1 MKIGV
6 MGTGLMG
13 RPMASRLIQG
23 GHAVLAYNRTR
34 SKAEPLVSEGARLCA
49 RPSEIIEE
57 ARAVVTMLSDAQTT
71 AEVLGL
77 QEARGPS
84 FAGTTVI
91 QMATIAPSESRQ
103 LMSAVARR
111 GGEYFESPVLGSI
124 PEARSGKL
132 ILMVGATEE
141 QYAKWRDVLTL
152 FGSTVR
158 LIGPVGAAACVKLAM
173 NQLIAAL
180 TIAFSESLALV
191 RKEQVDVDAFMA
203 IARESALYAPT
214 YDKKL
219 SRMLE
224 RDFANPNF
232 PTKHLLKDV
241 RLFRK
246 AGAEV
251 GIDTGT
257 LRAFE
262 RLLDRA
268 VEGGLAEADY
278 AAVYESVDPADGR
291 GG

>member
-6 MGTGLMG
+6 IGTGLMG

-23 GHAVLAYNRTR
+23 GHTVLVYSRTP
-34 SKAEPLVSEGARLCA
+34 SKAEPLARQGARLCS
-49 RPSEIIEE
+49 RPSELIEE
-57 ARAVVTMLSDAQTT
+57 AEAVVTMLSDAETT
-71 AEVLGL
+71 AALLGIGD
-77 QEARGPS
+77 ADGPS

-91 QMATIAPSESRQ
+91 QMATIAPSESKQ
-103 LMSAVARR
+103 LMGAVAQR

-124 PEARSGKL
+124 PEAKSGNL

-141 QYAKWRDVLTL
+141 QFVKWREVLAL
-152 FGSTVR
+152 FGQAPR
-158 LIGPVGAAACVKLAM
+158 LIGPVGAGACVKLAM

-191 RKEQVDVDAFMA
+191 EKEAVDVDAFMA

-224 RDFANPNF
+224 RNFAHPNF

-241 RLFRK
+241 RLFAK
-246 AGAEV
+246 AAAEV
-251 GIDTGT
+251 GINTDT
-257 LRAFE
+257 LHAFE
-262 RLLDRA
+262 RLLDQA
-268 VEGGLAEADY
+268 VEAGLADADY
-278 AAVYESVDPADGR
+278 AAVYASR
-291 GG
+291 

>member
-6 MGTGLMG
+6 IGTGLMG

-23 GHAVLAYNRTR
+23 GHTVLAYNRTQ
-34 SKAEPLVSEGARLCA
+34 SKAEPLIAQGARVCS
-49 RPSEIIEE
+49 RPSEVIEE
-57 ARAVVTMLSDAQTT
+57 ADAVVTMLSDADTT
-71 AEVLGL
+71 AQLLGL
-77 QEARGPS
+77 GEADGPS

-91 QMATIAPSESRQ
+91 QMATIAPSESKH

-111 GGEYFESPVLGSI
+111 GGDYFESPVLGSL
-124 PEARSGKL
+124 PEAKSGKL
-132 ILMVGATEE
+132 ILMVGASEE
-141 QYAKWRDVLTL
+141 QFAKWRDVLALLGQTP
-152 FGSTVR
+152 R
-158 LIGPVGAAACVKLAM
+158 LIGPVGAGACVKLAM

-191 RKEQVDVDAFMA
+191 QKEQVDVDAFMA

-224 RDFANPNF
+224 RNFANPNF

-241 RLFRK
+241 RLFAK
-246 AGAEV
+246 AAAEV
-251 GIDTGT
+251 GVSTDT

-262 RLLDRA
+262 RLLDQA
-268 VEGGLAEADY
+268 VEGGLADADY
-278 AAVYESVDPADGR
+278 AAVYESVNPPSE
-291 GG
+291 